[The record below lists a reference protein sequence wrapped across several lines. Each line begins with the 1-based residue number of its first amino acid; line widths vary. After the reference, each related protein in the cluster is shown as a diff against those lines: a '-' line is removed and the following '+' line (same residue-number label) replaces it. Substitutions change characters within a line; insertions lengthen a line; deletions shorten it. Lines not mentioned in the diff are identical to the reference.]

1 MLADQIKRHRK
12 AAGLTQS
19 EFAKRFHVAT
29 GTIGMWETGRREPN
43 YRTLVKLA
51 VFFGVSVDELLGE
64 EEPPGA
70 AEESGARVPVYAA
83 LRAGASEAA
92 FGEVIGYED
101 FPCGGAAA
109 YFGLRVPD
117 SAMYPEYLAGD
128 IVIARRQD
136 DARSGEDALVSVGGE
151 EAVLRRVWRLPEGL
165 LLLALNAGAAPAF
178 YSAEQVCALPVR
190 ILGVCVELRRKKNT
204 PALKS

>member
-70 AEESGARVPVYAA
+70 AEESGARVP
-83 LRAGASEAA
+83 
-92 FGEVIGYED
+92 
-101 FPCGGAAA
+101 
-109 YFGLRVPD
+109 
-117 SAMYPEYLAGD
+117 
-128 IVIARRQD
+128 
-136 DARSGEDALVSVGGE
+136 SGEAIVAMARLFDTSTDFLLGLVDDQV
-151 EAVLRRVWRLPEGL
+151 RLVPYFRDTTEDEQL
-165 LLLALNAGAAPAF
+165 LLQAYAQLTTRQKHIVEELVASLAEMDN
-178 YSAEQVCALPVR
+178 ER
-190 ILGVCVELRRKKNT
+190 
-204 PALKS
+204 